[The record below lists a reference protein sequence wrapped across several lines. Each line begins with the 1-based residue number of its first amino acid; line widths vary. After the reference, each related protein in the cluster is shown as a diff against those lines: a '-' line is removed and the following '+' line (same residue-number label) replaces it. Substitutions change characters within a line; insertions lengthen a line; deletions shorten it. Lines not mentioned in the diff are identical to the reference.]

1 MKKIVSRSMLLFVLL
16 FLAACGKQVSVDD
29 LKANDWLIEELEE
42 VDMIASFS
50 NHVVS
55 FRIDP
60 SSYQSTATNEWEAL
74 GEEFAKSMLEEFQY
88 KFEYTLEGNIMTWEN
103 DGETGKYTVTKE
115 DKNIIL
121 TPTKDNEEDKKL
133 VLKPYDKSKTA
144 TSSTSSDSTTTDKD
158 ATDDSSLV
166 DITDNSTELSGSDDA
181 SGDSAFGK
189 RSNPVPLDNPITFDT
204 VYYDD
209 EYEEIDTNISLT
221 ISNVVRGEEAYNY
234 MISMDEY
241 NEPAPEGK
249 EWVVFDAELT
259 VNKGSQDEPY
269 RAFSSFIP
277 VSSTGEEVNQ
287 ESYSYLGNE
296 EFGNKDL
303 YEGGTDKGK
312 VALLVP
318 IGDDT
323 LIEFNDFTNRI
334 FFKLQ

>member
-121 TPTKDNEEDKKL
+121 TPTKDNEEDKKI

-144 TSSTSSDSTTTDKD
+144 TSSTSSDSSTTDKD

-189 RSNPVPLDNPITFDT
+189 RSNPVPVDTPITFDT
-204 VYYDD
+204 VYFDD
-209 EYEEIDTNISLT
+209 EYEDIDANLTLT
-221 ISNVVRGEEAYNY
+221 ISNIVRGEDAFNHIVSLNEF
-234 MISMDEY
+234 

-249 EWVVFDAELT
+249 EWVMFDVELA
-259 VNKGSQDEPY
+259 VNEGSHDYPY
-269 RAFSSFIP
+269 RSLTRFVP

-287 ESYSYLGNE
+287 DSYSYLGNE

-303 YEGGTDKGK
+303 YEGGSEKGK

-318 IGDDT
+318 TGDET
-323 LIEFNDFTNRI
+323 LVEFNDFTNRI